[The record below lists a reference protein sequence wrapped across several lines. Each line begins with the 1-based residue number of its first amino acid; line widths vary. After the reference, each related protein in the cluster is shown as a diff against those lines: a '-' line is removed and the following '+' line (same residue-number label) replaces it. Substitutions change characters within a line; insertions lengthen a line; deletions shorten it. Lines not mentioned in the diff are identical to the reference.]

1 MPSGSVSIDVDGP
14 IAVVT
19 INRPQVRNALDT
31 ATIDALRQAALEVKQ
46 DARVRSVILTGA
58 GDRAFVA
65 GADIGELSR
74 LSAAEGEA
82 YARAGQ
88 QVFDLIEH
96 LGKPVIAAVNGRA
109 LGGGCE
115 LALACHLRIAADTAA
130 FGQPEVKL
138 GLIPGFGG
146 TQRLPRLVGKGRAL
160 ELLLSGR
167 EVPAAEALAIGLVH
181 RLAPAAELLP
191 AARAWASELAGLA
204 PLALAAV
211 LDAVDRGLEMA
222 FPEAQALEARLFGT
236 VAGSEDGREGTRAF
250 LEKRRP
256 VFKGR

>member
-1 MPSGSVSIDVDGP
+1 MPSDSLTIDVDGP
-14 IAVVT
+14 IAVVI

-31 ATIDALRQAALEVKQ
+31 ATLDALRLAALGLQRDE
-46 DARVRSVILTGA
+46 RVRAVVVTGA

-65 GADIGELSR
+65 GADIGELAG
-74 LSAAEGEA
+74 LPAADARA
-82 YARAGQ
+82 YALAGQ
-88 QVFDLIEH
+88 HVFDLFEH

-146 TQRLPRLVGKGRAL
+146 TQRLPRLIGKGRAL

-167 EVPAAEALAIGLVH
+167 EVAADEALRIGLVH
-181 RLAPAAELLP
+181 RVVPAGELMAE
-191 AARAWASELAGLA
+191 ARAWALELAALP
-204 PLALAAV
+204 PLALGNVLAAV
-211 LDAVDRGLEMA
+211 NRGLEMA
-222 FPEAQALEARLFGT
+222 FPEAAFLEAALFGS
-236 VAGSEDGREGTRAF
+236 VASSEDAREGTRAF
-250 LEKRRP
+250 LEKRRAA
-256 VFKGR
+256 FKGR